1 MSQLSKPFS
10 LDLVQDDLVKG
21 VVQDQFSTQNSASNQ
36 SQTAS
41 ISTAATSDG
50 NNFGASQDFTF
61 LINIIKNLEKTIE
74 AQNRRIEGYE
84 NENQTQ
90 NVTITLIEQHIKTV
104 HENQNVQKDAG
115 ESEEKNDG
123 R

>member
-74 AQNRRIEGYE
+74 AQNRRLEGY
-84 NENQTQ
+84 ENQTQ
-90 NVTITLIEQHIKTV
+90 NVTITPIEQHIKTV